1 MLENKY
7 TVLLNFS
14 SKFCTSVVSQQ
25 WEWSLLKIQTG
36 TLFSTIQLLT
46 AHKFFSYQ
54 IFNLFKKF
62 YLQIRLRRSCFKYH
76 CCCGEQ
82 QNLRESLKMLYS
94 KKRIFTFVL
103 TSWSA
108 KLPYIEQSR
117 DYRQH
122 STKYGENLKKYCEF
136 AFSS

>member
-1 MLENKY
+1 MGVVPFKDLDWY
-7 TVLLNFS
+7 LIFHYSVTDCPQILL
-14 SKFCTSVVSQQ
+14 
-25 WEWSLLKIQTG
+25 
-36 TLFSTIQLLT
+36 
-46 AHKFFSYQ
+46 

-117 DYRQH
+117 DYTQH
-122 STKYGENLKKYCEF
+122 STKYGTNLKKYCEF
-136 AFSS
+136 AFSNWSELTVWMWRKEKCISVLSYLHS